1 VCEKKK
7 PLKRWIK
14 TLVVGSKLIKRKVGS
29 RRWAQSPKLSNHWT
43 CQGMWKV
50 EQEFN
55 DQGYGAQAI
64 KVVANRSVTMVI
76 KVTKVPLAW
85 HFEDH

>member
-1 VCEKKK
+1 MCGKKK

-14 TLVVGSKLIKRKVGS
+14 TLVVGSKLMKRKVGS
-29 RRWAQSPKLSNHWT
+29 RRWAQSPKLSNDCT

-55 DQGYGAQAI
+55 DEGYGAQAI
-64 KVVANRSVTMVI
+64 EVVANRSVTMAI
-76 KVTKVPLAW
+76 RATKVPLAS